1 MHGFKTQLS
10 VNEKK
15 KRGDRRKQEKRGCCC
30 FVSLTAQKKREGKP
44 EHTAVAGKAIKRV
57 CVCVYVCDSSS
68 CNTLD
73 YDESGKRKKV
83 KGQHHNVRYARQDKA
98 HMDIENKKKT
108 L

>member
-1 MHGFKTQLS
+1 ML
-10 VNEKK
+10 
-15 KRGDRRKQEKRGCCC
+15 C
-30 FVSLTAQKKREGKP
+30 FFDSTKKREGKP

-98 HMDIENKKKT
+98 HMDIENKKKNVVKAVFACI
-108 L
+108 LFSFADKKHRKGEKEKS